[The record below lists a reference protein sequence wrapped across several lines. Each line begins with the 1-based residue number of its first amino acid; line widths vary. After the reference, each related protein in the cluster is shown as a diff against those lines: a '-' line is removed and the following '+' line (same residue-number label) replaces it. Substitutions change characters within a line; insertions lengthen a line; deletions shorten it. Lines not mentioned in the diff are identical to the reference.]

1 MVEYRNPKKMN
12 TPKKKTSTITIGDS
26 KITMQRGRL
35 SRDLG
40 IPEDK
45 NIPMSL
51 INRLIKIE
59 NGQMFSHNG
68 KQKKMTSAL
77 KKRLVLART
86 LKGFKK

>member
-12 TPKKKTSTITIGDS
+12 NPKKKTSTITIGDS
-26 KITMQRGRL
+26 KITMERGRL

-45 NIPMSL
+45 NIPMNL

-59 NGQMFSHNG
+59 NGMMFTHNG
-68 KQKKMTSAL
+68 KQKKMTASL
-77 KKRLVLART
+77 KRRLVLART

>member
-1 MVEYRNPKKMN
+1 MVEYNSPKKMN
-12 TPKKKTSTITIGDS
+12 APKKKTSTIKIGDS
-26 KITMQRGRL
+26 KITMERGRL

-45 NIPMSL
+45 NISMSL

-59 NGQMFSHNG
+59 NGMMFTHNG